1 MGVNLNSIVYVS
13 TGGDILTIK
22 DDGTDHRKLTGR
34 NQDYS
39 DGESYRESE
48 NPYNSPNPTLNFNQF
63 YSWPSC
69 SPDGTKIAVS
79 LVELEKQV
87 HKTVSIAIVD
97 LATGTES
104 VLYTNEFPGLIADG
118 VPHYVCWSPDSR
130 YLAFI
135 AATSRGLGL
144 FVSPIDSRQSANLVG
159 LGAPMYFSWSPN
171 SQELVLHSRSDINR
185 VIEPQLGNTTVH
197 LGSYDGFRVPAY
209 SPDGKQIAFVAPFED
224 GGIVTVSA
232 IDSLGDSEQIINVG
246 PYSALLWSPEGD
258 RLAIAD
264 GAVSGGPAFQ
274 RLRVVSLNGK
284 QVQPITTEDLL
295 AFYWSPNSQLL
306 AWVALDSDRQS
317 FKWRVSES
325 FRDNGRDV
333 FYLQPSG
340 EFFTLL
346 NFFDQYAYSHN
357 PWSPDSSKLVVAGSP
372 EQAFERRNGHTPT
385 GSRVF
390 LLDVIGNDSPL
401 EMAAGNLAF
410 WSPYEIT

>member
-1 MGVNLNSIVYVS
+1 VNSIVYVS
-13 TGGDILTIK
+13 TGGEIFTIK
-22 DDGTDHRKLTGR
+22 DDGTDHRKLTGK

-39 DGESYRESE
+39 DGDSSRTGG
-48 NPYNSPNPTLNFNQF
+48 NPYNSGNPTLNFNQF

-79 LVELEKQV
+79 LVELERQI
-87 HKTVSIAIVD
+87 HKTVSINIID

-104 VLYTNEFPGLIADG
+104 ILYTNELPALIADG

-130 YLAFI
+130 SLAFI
-135 AATSRGLGL
+135 AATSQGLGL
-144 FVSPIDSRQSANLVG
+144 FVSPIDSSQSANLVG

-171 SQELVLHSRSDINR
+171 SRELVLHSRSDIKR
-185 VIEPQLGNTTVH
+185 VIEPQLGNTTIH

-209 SPDGKQIAFVAPFED
+209 SPDGKQIAFVDRFND
-224 GGIVTVSA
+224 GGIVTVSTIGSLSESEEI
-232 IDSLGDSEQIINVG
+232 IDVG
-246 PYSALLWSPEGD
+246 PYSALLWSPAGD
-258 RLAIAD
+258 KLAIAD
-264 GAVSGGPAFQ
+264 AAVSGGPVFQ

-284 QVQPITTEDLL
+284 QVHPVATEDIL
-295 AFYWSPNSQLL
+295 AFYWSPNSELL
-306 AWVALDSDRQS
+306 AWVALDSDRQL

-325 FRDNGRDV
+325 FQDNGRDV
-333 FYLQPSG
+333 FYFQPSG

-346 NFFDQYAYSHN
+346 NFFDQYAYSHS
-357 PWSPDSSKLVVAGSP
+357 PWSPDSSKLVIAGSP

-390 LLDVIGNDSPL
+390 LLDVTGDGAPL

-410 WSPYEIT
+410 WSQYEIT